1 MCGLTALNSEPV
13 ELLANKIMEQYN
25 KNPIGWN
32 VLRDFKGN
40 VLVTGLKEAYMLKMI
55 MINPQEYTG
64 VGVKIDNPRRLRT
77 LVEGAPLFGYRPLA
91 NEQAKE
97 LITSFRS
104 GKQQNRIISEIFE
117 RMPVPTLELGRNKP
131 GAVLAGPI
139 LAHPDLS
146 TISKSQ
152 RELDLKL
159 RIGAE
164 KLFREKY
171 PHRAEMYR

>member
-1 MCGLTALNSEPV
+1 MSIEPV
-13 ELLANKIMEQYN
+13 EQLTNKIMDKYN
-25 KNPIGWN
+25 RHPVGWT

-40 VLVTGLKEAYMLKMI
+40 ILVTGSKEGYMLKMI

-64 VGVKIDNPRRLRT
+64 IGVKIDNPHELRT

-91 NEQAKE
+91 NEQARE
-97 LITSFRS
+97 LLTSFRN
-104 GKQQNRIISEIFE
+104 GKQQNRLIYEILE
-117 RMPVPTLELGRNKP
+117 KKPIPTFDLKKNSP
-131 GAVLAGPI
+131 SAVLAGPV

-152 RELDLKL
+152 RELELKL

-171 PHRAEMYR
+171 PHRAEIYR

>member
-1 MCGLTALNSEPV
+1 MNSEPV
-13 ELLANKIMEQYN
+13 ELLAKKIMDRYN
-25 KNPIGWN
+25 KHPVGWT

-40 VLVTGLKEAYMLKMI
+40 VLVSGSEEGYMLKII

-64 VGVKIDNPRRLRT
+64 IGVRIDNPRELRA
-77 LVEGAPLFGYRPLA
+77 LMEGAPLFGYRPLA

-97 LITSFRS
+97 LLTSFRR
-104 GKQQNRIISEIFE
+104 GKQHNRLISEILE
-117 RMPVPTLELGRNKP
+117 GKPVPTLEIKKKRP
-131 GAVLAGPI
+131 SAVLAGPI
-139 LAHPDLS
+139 ISHPDLS

-152 RELDLKL
+152 RELDYKL

>member
-1 MCGLTALNSEPV
+1 MSFEPV
-13 ELLANKIMEQYN
+13 ELLAKKIMDQYN
-25 KNPIGWN
+25 KHPVGWT

-40 VLVTGLKEAYMLKMI
+40 VLVTGSKEGYMLKMI

-64 VGVKIDNPRRLRT
+64 IGVKIDSPRELRT
-77 LVEGAPLFGYRPLA
+77 IAEGAPLFGYRPLG
-91 NEQAKE
+91 NEQVRE
-97 LITSFRS
+97 LLTSFRH
-104 GKQQNRIISEIFE
+104 GRHQNRLISEILE
-117 RMPVPTLELGRNKP
+117 RKPIPTLDLRKNRP
-131 GAVLAGPI
+131 SAVLTGPV
-139 LAHPDLS
+139 LTHPDLS

-152 RELDLKL
+152 RELELKL

>member
-1 MCGLTALNSEPV
+1 VSTKPV
-13 ELLANKIMEQYN
+13 ELLANKIMDRYN
-25 KNPIGWN
+25 KHPVGWT

-40 VLVTGLKEAYMLKMI
+40 VLVTGPKEGYMLKTI
-55 MINPQEYTG
+55 MINPLEYTG
-64 VGVKIDNPRRLRT
+64 IGVNIDSARELRS

-91 NEQAKE
+91 KVQSEE
-97 LITSFRS
+97 LLNSFRHRES
-104 GKQQNRIISEIFE
+104 NNRLISEILE
-117 RMPVPTLELGRNKP
+117 KKPVPTFEIQKKRPN
-131 GAVLAGPI
+131 AVLTGPVI
-139 LAHPDLS
+139 AHPDLS

-152 RELDLKL
+152 RELELKL

>member
-1 MCGLTALNSEPV
+1 MSTEPV
-13 ELLANKIMEQYN
+13 EMLVNKIMDRYN
-25 KNPIGWN
+25 KHPAGWT

-40 VLVTGLKEAYMLKMI
+40 VLVTGPKEGYMLKII

-64 VGVKIDNPRRLRT
+64 IGVKINSPRELRT
-77 LVEGAPLFGYRPLA
+77 LVEESPGFGYRPLT
-91 NEQAKE
+91 NMQAEE
-97 LITSFRS
+97 LLNSFRHS
-104 GKQQNRIISEIFE
+104 GRQNRLVSEIFE
-117 RMPVPTLELGRNKP
+117 RKPVSTLEIEKKRPN
-131 GAVLAGPI
+131 AVLSGPI

-152 RELDLKL
+152 RELESKL

-164 KLFREKY
+164 KLFRQKY

>member
-1 MCGLTALNSEPV
+1 MSSEPV
-13 ELLANKIMEQYN
+13 ELLANKIIDRYN
-25 KNPIGWN
+25 KHPVGWT

-40 VLVTGLKEAYMLKMI
+40 ILVTGPKEGYMLKII

-64 VGVKIDNPRRLRT
+64 IGVKIDNPGELRT

-91 NEQAKE
+91 NKQAEE
-97 LITSFRS
+97 LLNRFRY
-104 GKQQNRIISEIFE
+104 GKQQNRLISEILE
-117 RMPVPTLELGRNKP
+117 RKPVPTFEIEKKRP
-131 GAVLAGPI
+131 SAVLTGPI

-152 RELDLKL
+152 RELEYKL

-164 KLFREKY
+164 KLFRKKY